1 MIHDI
6 EETAVF
12 IRDAI
17 ENVPKQL
24 NANHEEIA
32 QIEREIQDLLHV
44 LEFTKFNASEGYKL
58 SKQLQAARQER
69 RKLKNEN
76 ELLGGLSKIM
86 LKIKP
91 QTDNL
96 NAVIGDIRKRKQ
108 MQTNRTYHCR
118 VRKDLQ
124 DRMKD

>member
-1 MIHDI
+1 MIHDV

-24 NANHEEIA
+24 NANKEEIA
-32 QIEREIQDLLHV
+32 QLENEIQDLLHI

-58 SKQLQAARQER
+58 SKQLQTARQER

-76 ELLGGLSKIM
+76 ELLSGLCKIFV
-86 LKIKP
+86 KIKP
-91 QTDNL
+91 QINNL
-96 NAVIGDIRKRKQ
+96 NAVIGDIRNFKETQSK
-108 MQTNRTYHCR
+108 RTYRCR

-124 DRMKD
+124 DKIKD